1 MSPTSQGHLLQTD
14 ASFLTN
20 GRLSDL
26 ASKALSEVAA
36 RVGEQSAHN
45 ASNTPLAERL
55 LHAAMS
61 RSNETLG
68 DATEHLIA
76 QGVPAEVIVDD
87 VIPRAARLMGEE
99 WVQDVSGFANV
110 TLGASRLQTLV
121 RKIGARWRADSAQ
134 SNGSTVLLWVPEC
147 AQHTLGP
154 TILSTQLRRMGHSVL
169 FSPNGSLAELSE
181 TLKHGFFD
189 AVLVSASASETP
201 NSVANIVERV
211 KAHNDRLLV
220 VAGGTILKK
229 NSDLAERTGADVTTN
244 DLEYASS
251 FFSVA
256 K

>member
-1 MSPTSQGHLLQTD
+1 MSPTSQSHLLQTD

-36 RVGEQSAHN
+36 RVGEHSVHT
-45 ASNTPLAERL
+45 ASNAPLAERL
-55 LHAAMS
+55 LSAAMS
-61 RSNETLG
+61 RSDETLG
-68 DATEHLIA
+68 TAVECLMA

-87 VIPRAARLMGEE
+87 VVPRTARMMGEE
-99 WVQDVSGFANV
+99 WVQDISGFASV

-121 RKIGARWRADSAQ
+121 RKMSARWNADAAQ
-134 SNGSTVLLWVPEC
+134 SSGSTVLLWVPEC

-154 TILSTQLRRMGHSVL
+154 TVVSTQLRRMGHSVQ
-169 FSPNGSLAELSE
+169 FSPNGSLTELSDA
-181 TLKHGFFD
+181 LIQGAYD

-201 NSVANIVERV
+201 DSVTVIVDAV
-211 KAHNDRLLV
+211 KAHDPDLPV
-220 VAGGTILKK
+220 IVGGTILKK
-229 NSDLAERTGADVTTN
+229 NSDLAEKTGADITTN
-244 DLEYASS
+244 DLEHASS